1 MATTTYGHPVC
12 VRCGAKIMGS
22 YMDFGT
28 GPVCA
33 FCHPTVVSWAEIAAL
48 KAEVESMAAKN
59 QHLRATL
66 IDLRMQYHAA
76 GRRPEECH
84 EMSMIDEALRMA
96 MRNAD
101 TGEAE

>member
-1 MATTTYGHPVC
+1 MTDETKSTSHDIDRLRP
-12 VRCGAKIMGS
+12 
-22 YMDFGT
+22 DFAHEAAAL
-28 GPVCA
+28 VA
-33 FCHPTVVSWAEIAAL
+33 QHEAEVAAL